1 MEVSQIAPGLWR
13 WTGWHEEWK
22 QHEWKQHVGC
32 TYYETAH
39 GVCLIDPLVPPEEP
53 ARFLAALDRDVG
65 RAGGDVHVL
74 LTVFWHARS
83 ARELAARYG
92 ARLWAP
98 SRAKAAVER
107 RAGAVTDAFRPG
119 DPLPAGI
126 QALASGRSNE
136 VVYWL
141 PEHRALVTGDVIL
154 GDDEQGVRLC
164 PESWLPAG
172 TGHAELRRALR
183 PLLELDVERVLVS
196 HGEPV
201 LERGGE
207 ALRAIL
213 AG

>member
-1 MEVSQIAPGLWR
+1 MEVSEIAPGLWR

-22 QHEWKQHVGC
+22 QHVGC
-32 TYYETAH
+32 VYVETERD
-39 GVCLIDPLVPPEEP
+39 VCLIDALVPPEEP
-53 ARFLAALDRDVG
+53 ARFWAALDRDVE
-65 RAGGDVHVL
+65 RVGGEVHVL

-83 ARELAARYG
+83 TRELVSRYG

-107 RAGAVTDAFRPG
+107 RAGTVTDPFRRG
-119 DPLPAGI
+119 DPLPGGI
-126 QALASGRSNE
+126 EGLDSGRSNE
-136 VVYWL
+136 VVFWL
-141 PEHRALVTGDVIL
+141 PQHRALVTGDVIL
-154 GDDEQGVRLC
+154 ADDGGGVRLC

>member
-1 MEVSQIAPGLWR
+1 MEAYEIVPGLWR

-22 QHEWKQHVGC
+22 ASVGC
-32 TYYETAH
+32 AYVETERE
-39 GVCLIDPLVPPEEP
+39 VCLIDPLVPPEEP
-53 ARFLAALDRDVG
+53 ARFWAALDRVVE

-83 ARELAARYG
+83 ARELVARYG

-98 SRAKAAVER
+98 SRARAAVER
-107 RAGAVTDAFRPG
+107 RAGPVTDPFRPG

-126 QALASGRSNE
+126 EAFACGRSSE

-141 PEHRALVTGDVIL
+141 PEHRALVAGDVIL
-154 GDDEQGVRLC
+154 GDEDRGVTLC

-172 TGHAELRRALR
+172 TGHGELRRALR
-183 PLLELDVERVLVS
+183 VLLELDVERVLVS

-207 ALRAIL
+207 ALRAML
-213 AG
+213 TV